1 MKRILIA
8 LAVLCGAAAANAD
21 TGITLYDNTTHY
33 MQIHSPASYPA
44 NYRINVPLIPGTTGQ
59 VMSIQG
65 VSGTTIQTIFTTPSS
80 GGGGGASTLAVF
92 NGVTQ
97 ISSPTIAVAADG
109 VSLTAYAI
117 GTSSAGFK
125 ANPSSATLQG
135 NQYSIAGIAAS
146 TGTLTTQVAALTVST
161 TSLGATVASHTTAL
175 ASLLVSTTSLQTQIN
190 AVAVS
195 TGVLSVSTISLQSQI
210 SGLGTTYLTNSS
222 ATLTYLQGS
231 SATATYLSIPV
242 AASTYLT
249 QSSATA
255 TYFQKT
261 AIIPIANGGT
271 NTASTLT
278 GIVRGGAA
286 YTASELS
293 GDATTSGSNAVTLAA
308 QNGNL
313 KTLTSSFT
321 VTNAGGMNVTYGV
334 IAGSGTFQR
343 VQVASNTILGA
354 GTTIYTDGRGVF
366 GGPLSATN
374 LSGTNTGD
382 QTITLTGDVTGSG
395 TGSFAATLAASGVTA
410 STYGS
415 STVVPVLTVDSKG
428 RVTAVSSATVSG
440 GSGSSLPL
448 PAGATNYVQ
457 ISPTTQQTGNLS
469 VSSATIGADASL
481 SGFTV
486 TSTGSW
492 AHGNAMPFT
501 AQYGAYVKLTCG
513 PNAGKEVYC
522 GGANTAGTPNLNCA
536 IFDPAT
542 NVWIST
548 TAQTNAHWLGAM
560 LVTPDCNILN
570 IGGLDTSR
578 TVTNK
583 TDVLNTTTW
592 VWSSSATLP
601 AAWAGMGAGVLPN
614 GQILAGGGNKFSTV
628 NYSSQVYLLQ
638 SGSYISTTSLPSTM
652 AYPSV
657 AKMKNGGLLFSGGDV
672 NDSTVGS
679 TSTYFLNGQWIIV
692 NGFTGLST
700 SFNGANEA
708 IDSTGL
714 IYLITGSGP
723 PLGAASQVS
732 EVLNQNVTPLSWV
745 QISSYPLATVCAG
758 VFAEPNDRIICT
770 YGVHS
775 GHFAGST
782 TYEYDKLTLA
792 WTQAGDLPAL
802 KGYVSFNQTGPQP
815 VLNDGRFVLPAG
827 SDDSANSTSSVQI
840 YSPTLYVPSTFTAI
854 GIVAKNIS
862 VTNNLNAGNITGASL
877 STCGDAT
884 HALGYAAGTGLFSC
898 QSVTGSGGGS
908 SASSGTVVQVVS
920 SNTITAFST
929 TSTSFAQTYL
939 GATITPRAATDIL
952 IIHVAAPL
960 SNASAAAIAY
970 ATLSRG
976 ATNLLGS
983 NGQCSESGLAAG
995 AVPCSMVWVDTG
1007 PLTTSA
1013 TTYFIQAMTSNG
1025 AFSTTWGATNQT
1037 QTMVIEEINPSG
1049 ISSGTISLGGAN
1061 QNAYYPSNGNTIS
1074 PDVNMQVWPSSE
1086 THTGSGGLGVTYGIT
1101 GGSIT
1106 ANTQLVVPVQAG
1118 ALPTVNGDIRYDSTA
1133 GAYRGYSGVIGS
1145 SIAFVTTLYSSAPI
1159 NSDILVSTTI
1169 TTTETAFNTQFTFPS
1184 NYFTVGKTIRIT
1196 VGVDYVATATIP
1208 TMLAKIRFQKS
1219 GPTNVNLYTGGAN
1232 AGTATAAYSLSRGLS
1247 LTVTCAA
1254 TGSSGQFQMIPIYT
1268 APPFNN
1274 TTIAGSVSADTTAAQ
1289 TLQVTLTFGASSSSN
1304 FTRLNS
1310 FVIEALN

>member
-1 MKRILIA
+1 MIKKILLSLLLSTSLFGAVTPSGDTHKTIVENIPATNNAITVSTGTSVATSSVTVQQLLVKQLLSVSVVGTDSQGKLIA
-8 LAVLCGAAAANAD
+8 GSAGTGDAVLSATQTFTGANTFTSTTTLGAGSLVANKSGTISVNGPFVMNTLTSNQCVQTDGSNRLISSGGSCGGSGGGVVVPSTFTWGLVNLSTFTASSATISSLSIGHITIAPDSVYSSSNLQLGSNLTTQILASGNNGLLQINGDAVHGSGVQLYDNLSHYVALRSSNTIVSNVTFTLPSADGSFGQFIKTDGSGNWSFGSAGGASGTVNTANQFSVPYYSVTGSSNVLSSYPGVTLSTS
-21 TGITLYDNTTHY
+21 TGITIST
-33 MQIHSPASYPA
+33 
-44 NYRINVPLIPGTTGQ
+44 NVI
-59 VMSIQG
+59 MG
-65 VSGTTIQTIFTTPSS
+65 V
-80 GGGGGASTLAVF
+80 GGYATR
-92 NGVTQ
+92 
-97 ISSPTIAVAADG
+97 ISS
-109 VSLTAYAI
+109 
-117 GTSSAGFK
+117 
-125 ANPSSATLQG
+125 N
-135 NQYSIAGIAAS
+135 SILS
-146 TGTLTTQVAALTVST
+146 
-161 TSLGATVASHTTAL
+161 GATVYA
-175 ASLLVSTTSLQTQIN
+175 
-190 AVAVS
+190 
-195 TGVLSVSTISLQSQI
+195 
-210 SGLGTTYLTNSS
+210 
-222 ATLTYLQGS
+222 
-231 SATATYLSIPV
+231 
-242 AASTYLT
+242 
-249 QSSATA
+249 
-255 TYFQKT
+255 
-261 AIIPIANGGT
+261 
-271 NTASTLT
+271 
-278 GIVRGGAA
+278 
-286 YTASELS
+286 
-293 GDATTSGSNAVTLAA
+293 
-308 QNGNL
+308 
-313 KTLTSSFT
+313 
-321 VTNAGGMNVTYGV
+321 
-334 IAGSGTFQR
+334 
-343 VQVASNTILGA
+343 
-354 GTTIYTDGRGVF
+354 DGRGVF
-366 GGPLSATN
+366 GGPLSASN

-469 VSSATIGADASL
+469 VSSATIGADARL
-481 SGFTV
+481 SGFLV

-492 AHGNAMPFT
+492 ANGNAMPFIS
-501 AQYGAYVKLTCG
+501 QYGAYVKLTCG

-536 IFDPAT
+536 ILDPAT
-542 NVWIST
+542 NVWTST

-578 TVTNK
+578 VVTNK

-628 NYSSQVYLLQ
+628 NYSSAVYVLQ
-638 SGSYISTTSLPSTM
+638 AGSYVSTTSLPSTM

-679 TSTYFLNGQWIIV
+679 TSTYFLNGQWITV
-692 NGFTGLST
+692 PGFTGLST

-723 PLGAASQVS
+723 PAGAASQVS

-815 VLNDGRFVLPAG
+815 VLNDGRFVLPGG

-840 YSPTLYVPSTFTAI
+840 YSPTLYVPSTFTAT

-862 VTNNLNAGNITGASL
+862 VTNNLN
-877 STCGDAT
+877 ST
-884 HALGYAAGTGLFSC
+884 
-898 QSVTGSGGGS
+898 
-908 SASSGTVVQVVS
+908 
-920 SNTITAFST
+920 
-929 TSTSFAQTYL
+929 
-939 GATITPRAATDIL
+939 
-952 IIHVAAPL
+952 
-960 SNASAAAIAY
+960 
-970 ATLSRG
+970 
-976 ATNLLGS
+976 
-983 NGQCSESGLAAG
+983 
-995 AVPCSMVWVDTG
+995 
-1007 PLTTSA
+1007 
-1013 TTYFIQAMTSNG
+1013 
-1025 AFSTTWGATNQT
+1025 
-1037 QTMVIEEINPSG
+1037 
-1049 ISSGTISLGGAN
+1049 
-1061 QNAYYPSNGNTIS
+1061 
-1074 PDVNMQVWPSSE
+1074 
-1086 THTGSGGLGVTYGIT
+1086 
-1101 GGSIT
+1101 SIT

-1133 GAYRGYSGVIGS
+1133 GAYLGYSGVIGS

-1169 TTTETAFNTQFTFPS
+1169 TTAETAFNTQFTFPA

-1254 TGSSGQFQMIPIYT
+1254 TGSSGQFQTTPIYT